1 MILSNFLLI
10 LKDFLYQLRRHKENN
25 RIINIMTMLQKKI
38 AANEEFCGKEITF
51 VEIGVLNSVYRFMIE
66 RIAILGKKS

>member
-1 MILSNFLLI
+1 MKADLSYNAWVSSPYFST
-10 LKDFLYQLRRHKENN
+10 KHSTYFSVYDKFFEK
-25 RIINIMTMLQKKI
+25 
-38 AANEEFCGKEITF
+38 FCGKEITF

>member
-1 MILSNFLLI
+1 
-10 LKDFLYQLRRHKENN
+10 
-25 RIINIMTMLQKKI
+25 MTMLQKKI